1 MINLGALL
9 MALAILLPFSARAEV
24 VDKVVAIVNQEPIT
38 LYDVDRLMAQN
49 VDEIKK
55 AAATGDQK
63 EKFQDF
69 RSMALQKLIGEKL
82 LDQEL
87 ERRKIVI
94 TDADMQKSVEGIMKR
109 NNLTDAQFK
118 SELGKQGMTWEQYT
132 VTLKAQ
138 LKKVKF
144 MSEVLAPRVK
154 VTDADLDEFFAKHPE
169 QFAPY
174 QSVKMAQIII
184 PVDSAASDSDLQ
196 AAQKR
201 AEEIS
206 AKAKGGSNFEDLGK
220 KTPNPQTAIP
230 EIYQVNQLAPAIIEV
245 LGDLQ
250 PGGVSQPVRSS
261 MGIHVVKLYERKTLA
276 GEEYKQ
282 VREQLREKVF
292 EEKMGDEM
300 DKYLDEL
307 KGKSYVEVKS

>member
-1 MINLGALL
+1 